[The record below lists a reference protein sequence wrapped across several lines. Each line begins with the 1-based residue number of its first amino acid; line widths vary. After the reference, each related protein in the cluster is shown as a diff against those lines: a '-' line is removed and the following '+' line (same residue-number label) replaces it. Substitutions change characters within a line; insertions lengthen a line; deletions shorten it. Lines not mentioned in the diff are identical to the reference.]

1 MKLIQKGNK
10 QLHLDDDRADALIA
24 TAGYVEID
32 EKTGKP
38 IHADGG
44 EKDLKKENAALKK
57 KNKEL
62 EARVVELMA
71 QIEEQGVNPE
81 Q

>member
-10 QLHLDDDRADALIA
+10 QLHLDDDRADAMIA

-32 EKTGKP
+32 KDTGKP
-38 IHADGG
+38 VRAEVS